1 MLAMAVIC
9 LMHWPDLK
17 FPPVNLY
24 TMPAAVPIEPMF
36 LEERLPV
43 ALKLG
48 ANYSDGYGVERATD
62 PRTGRS
68 YSRLR
73 VANPARELV
82 GSYIQATETM
92 WAGVI
97 DLYHRSFGGH
107 AGFRV
112 KFLDDFST
120 KNHIG
125 IPTAL
130 DQPLEYV
137 ESGVYQLQKQYG
149 AGGTPLSIGLPVR
162 TLKKPVAG
170 TVLIAVDGIAT
181 TAFSVDPATGL
192 VTLDT
197 PPAGDAVVT
206 GGCYFDIP
214 CTFAEKFDINT
225 IAFGY
230 RETGQIRLVELLNP

>member
-1 MLAMAVIC
+1 M
-9 LMHWPDLK
+9 
-17 FPPVNLY
+17 
-24 TMPAAVPIEPMF
+24 
-36 LEERLPV
+36 
-43 ALKLG
+43 G
-48 ANYSDGYGVERATD
+48 ASYSDGYGVERATD

-92 WAGVI
+92 WAGII

-112 KFLDDFST
+112 KFLDDYST
-120 KNHIG
+120 KDHTG
-125 IPTAL
+125 TPTAL
-130 DQPLEYV
+130 DQPLQYV

-170 TVLIAVDGIAT
+170 TVKIAVDGTPT
-181 TAFSVDPATGL
+181 TAFTVDTATGL

-197 PPAGDAVVT
+197 PPGGDAVVT

-214 CTFAEKFDINT
+214 CAFAEKFDIGI
-225 IAFGY
+225 IAAGY
-230 RETGQIRLVELLNP
+230 RETGQIRLIELLNP

>member
-1 MLAMAVIC
+1 VN
-9 LMHWPDLK
+9 WTDLK

-24 TMPAAVPIEPMF
+24 TMPAITPIEPMF

-43 ALKLG
+43 ALKMG
-48 ANYSDGYGVERATD
+48 ASYSDGYGVERATD
-62 PRTGRS
+62 PRTGHS

-82 GSYIQATETM
+82 GSYTQATQTM
-92 WAGVI
+92 WAGII
-97 DLYHRSFGGH
+97 DLYHRSYGGH

-112 KFLDDFST
+112 RFLDDHST
-120 KNHIG
+120 KNHTDA
-125 IPTAL
+125 PTAL
-130 DQPLEYV
+130 DQPLDYV
-137 ESGVYQLQKQYG
+137 SSGVYQLQKQYG

-162 TLKKPVAG
+162 TIKKPVSG
-170 TVLIAVDGIAT
+170 TVKIAVDGTPT
-181 TAFSVDPATGL
+181 TSFAVDTTTGL

-197 PPAGDAVVT
+197 PPAADAVVT

-214 CTFAEKFDINT
+214 CAFAEKFDINT
-225 IAFGY
+225 ISFGY

>member
-1 MLAMAVIC
+1 
-9 LMHWPDLK
+9 
-17 FPPVNLY
+17 
-24 TMPAAVPIEPMF
+24 MF

-48 ANYSDGYGVERATD
+48 ANYSDGYSVERATD
-62 PRTGRS
+62 PRTGHS

-73 VANPARELV
+73 VGKPSRELV
-82 GSYIQATETM
+82 GSYTQATETM
-92 WAGVI
+92 WSGII

-120 KNHIG
+120 HNHTG
-125 IPTAL
+125 TPTAL
-130 DQPLEYV
+130 DQPLVYV

-149 AGGTPLSIGLPVR
+149 AGGTPLSIGLPAR
-162 TLKKPVAG
+162 TIKKPVAG
-170 TVLIAVDGIAT
+170 TVKIAVNGTPT
-181 TAFSVDPATGL
+181 TSFTVDAATGL
-192 VTLDT
+192 VTLAS
-197 PPAGDAVVT
+197 PPAGGATVT

-214 CTFAEKFDINT
+214 CAFAEKFDINH
-225 IAFGY
+225 IAFAY